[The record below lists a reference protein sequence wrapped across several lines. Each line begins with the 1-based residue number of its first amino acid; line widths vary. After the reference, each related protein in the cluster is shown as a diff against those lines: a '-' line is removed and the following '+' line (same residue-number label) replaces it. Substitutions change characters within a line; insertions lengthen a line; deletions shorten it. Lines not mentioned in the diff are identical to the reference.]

1 MKKVENTPQV
11 QTPTQQQEAGVK
23 LEDLKKRLEE
33 YVEDLE
39 DLIHVYYEDFEDNL
53 PAELDSVTRD
63 VYNADLP
70 ESEKEVVTLAAD
82 AMDEQVEKA
91 LENGKALRE
100 AYSKNDITNML
111 SKAIEQYANLIA
123 INALLKFIKKYVSV
137 WSVIE
142 GDLETF
148 TKKASDVIAILANY
162 IAQQKLDLDEED
174 AKDIHND
181 TLHFHDLAENWPD
194 LEESLDDLEN
204 EIESDTELKR
214 GTYWALKNALKI
226 MWEYYDTGLS
236 YGVGG
241 EEIAHEAYDDEE
253 DTYKPENL
261 DVETLLL
268 NMAETYAY
276 FTGLKVLYD
285 SIVSNYETNKD
296 FEDSLEGA
304 INTAKDVI
312 DIILESY
319 NNN

>member
-1 MKKVENTPQV
+1 MKKVENTPQA
-11 QTPTQQQEAGVK
+11 QTPQQEGVK
-23 LEDLKKRLEE
+23 LEDLKKKLEE

-39 DLIHVYYEDFEDNL
+39 DLIHVYYEDFEDDL
-53 PAELDSVTRD
+53 PAELESVTRD
-63 VYNADLP
+63 VYNADLA

-100 AYSKNDITNML
+100 AYDKNDITNML
-111 SKAIEQYANLIA
+111 SKAVEQYANLIA
-123 INALLKFIKKYVSV
+123 INALLKYIKKYISV
-137 WSVIE
+137 WDVIE

-162 IAQQKLDLDEED
+162 IAKQKLELEAED
-174 AKDIHND
+174 AEDIHND
-181 TLHFHDLAENWPD
+181 TLYYHDLAENWPD
-194 LEESLDDLEN
+194 LEEGLNDVEG

-214 GTYWALKNALKI
+214 GTYEALKNALKL
-226 MWEYYDTGLS
+226 MWEYYDTGLA

-241 EEIAHEAYDDEE
+241 EEIAHATYDDEE

-276 FTGLKVLYD
+276 FTALKVLYD
-285 SIVSNYETNKD
+285 SIVSNYATNKD
-296 FEDSLEGA
+296 FEDSLEEA
-304 INTAKDVI
+304 IGRAKEVI